1 MEELDRTSLG
11 RYLITWRNSRV
22 WYGIMLPTVVIVMMM
37 MLVIIVI
44 VMKGS
49 KSDVDDDDYYDDE
62 ALDIDFR
69 YGALYSNWMD
79 GPQMPPDSV

>member
-1 MEELDRTSLG
+1 
-11 RYLITWRNSRV
+11 
-22 WYGIMLPTVVIVMMM
+22 MLPTVVIVMMM

-49 KSDVDDDDYYDDE
+49 KSDIDDDDDDE
-62 ALDIDFR
+62 GLDIDFR
-69 YGALYSNWMD
+69 YGTLYSNWMD

>member
-1 MEELDRTSLG
+1 M
-11 RYLITWRNSRV
+11 
-22 WYGIMLPTVVIVMMM
+22 MMM

-49 KSDVDDDDYYDDE
+49 KSDVDDYDDDE
-62 ALDIDFR
+62 GLDIDFR